1 MLDLTQGAEPG
12 SRYPLRHPTRGF
24 AAALQEEVRPLRIGV
39 ALQTPGG
46 DLPAEE
52 VGAAATEAAEM
63 LARAGHRV
71 SAFQYPKA
79 AAHIAEAAAVIW
91 MTATAEEIDYS
102 RRLLGTG
109 PKADEMDAL
118 SWACVAIGERRTALD
133 YVRARRALTQA
144 TREMA
149 RAFQS
154 IDLLL
159 LPSTSQCALPTG
171 SIDGRTA
178 KFDLERWNADS
189 YGYAPYT
196 ELFNVTGQPAI
207 SLPLAQSRSGLPIGV
222 QFAAPLGEDA
232 RLLTLAAWLE
242 RERPWESRLAGL
254 RRRYL

>member
-1 MLDLTQGAEPG
+1 
-12 SRYPLRHPTRGF
+12 
-24 AAALQEEVRPLRIGV
+24 
-39 ALQTPGG
+39 
-46 DLPAEE
+46 
-52 VGAAATEAAEM
+52 
-63 LARAGHRV
+63 
-71 SAFQYPKA
+71 
-79 AAHIAEAAAVIW
+79 

-102 RRLLGTG
+102 RSLLGTG
-109 PKADEMDAL
+109 PKPDEMDAL
-118 SWACVAIGERRTALD
+118 SWACVAFGERRTALD
-133 YVRARRALTQA
+133 YVRARRTLTQA

-149 RAFQS
+149 SVFQS

-171 SIDGRTA
+171 SIDGRTS

-232 RLLTLAAWLE
+232 RLLTLAAWFE
-242 RERPWESRLAGL
+242 RERPWESRLAEL